1 MNHWLELRGTVWV
14 MCDGIG
20 CQPASDAEIEMW
32 QELAKLRAECEGLLA
47 DAMRLD
53 WFHTLTPHKLARIRA
68 QFMPDKSGDIR
79 AAIDAA
85 MGRGESP

>member
-32 QELAKLRAECEGLLA
+32 QELAKLRAECDQWREEL
-47 DAMRLD
+47 R
-53 WFHTLTPHKLARIRA
+53 
-68 QFMPDKSGDIR
+68 
-79 AAIDAA
+79 
-85 MGRGESP
+85 